1 MNLFDIIG
9 PVMIGPSSSHTAG
22 ACRLGLLAAAI
33 LGQEPVRA
41 DVLLHGSFA
50 RTYRGH
56 GTDRALAAGL
66 MGWTPDDLRIPQALS
81 LAKEGGRDFVFRPG
95 DLGSM
100 VHPNTACFQLTGA
113 DGREC
118 RVIGSSIGG
127 GQVKVTSIDGFA
139 VELTGVLPAL
149 LIPHR
154 DEPGVIALVSSILA
168 LHQVNIAS
176 MRVFRDNKGGLA
188 TMVLECD
195 EGVPDNVVHQLE
207 TLDPVH
213 SVRFVDRVV

>member
-33 LGQEPVRA
+33 LGQKPVKA
-41 DVLLHGSFA
+41 DILLHGSFA
-50 RTYRGH
+50 HTYKGH

-66 MGWTPDDLRIPQALS
+66 MGWAPDDVRIPKALS
-81 LAKEGGRDFVFRPG
+81 IARKEGYDFTFHPG
-95 DLGSM
+95 DLGDM
-100 VHPNTACFQLTGA
+100 VHPNTASFHLTGA
-113 DGREC
+113 DGSTC
-118 RVIGSSIGG
+118 DVIGSSIGG
-127 GQVKVTSIDGFA
+127 GQVKVTSIDGFT

-154 DEPGVIALVSSILA
+154 DQPGVIALVSSILA
-168 LHQVNIAS
+168 MHQVNIAS
-176 MRVFRDNKGGLA
+176 MRVFRNNKGGLA

-195 EGVPDNVVHQLE
+195 EIVAPDVVHQLE
-207 TLDPVH
+207 HLDPVRA
-213 SVRFVDRVV
+213 VRFVNRVA

>member
-33 LGQEPVRA
+33 LGQKPVKA
-41 DVLLHGSFA
+41 DILLHGSFA
-50 RTYRGH
+50 RTYKGH

-66 MGWTPDDLRIPQALS
+66 MGWVPDDVRIPQALS
-81 LAKEGGRDFVFRPG
+81 IAGKEGYGFTFRPG
-95 DLGSM
+95 DLGDM
-100 VHPNTACFQLTGA
+100 VHPNTASFHLTGA
-113 DGREC
+113 DGGTC
-118 RVIGSSIGG
+118 DVIGSSIGG

-139 VELTGVLPAL
+139 VELTGVLPVL

-154 DEPGVIALVSSILA
+154 DQPGVIALVSSILA
-168 LHQVNIAS
+168 MHQVNIAS
-176 MRVFRDNKGGLA
+176 MRVFRNNKGGLA

-195 EGVPDNVVHQLE
+195 ETVAPDVVHQLE
-207 TLDPVH
+207 RLDPVRT
-213 SVRFVDRVV
+213 VRFVNRVA

>member
-1 MNLFDIIG
+1 MGVFDVVG

-22 ACRLGLLAAAI
+22 AARIGLMAREI
-33 LGQEPVRA
+33 LKEEPKKAVIT
-41 DVLLHGSFA
+41 VYGSFA
-50 RTYRGH
+50 KTYKGH

-66 MGWTPDDLRIPQALS
+66 MGWAPDDLRIPQALS
-81 LAKEGGRDFVFRPG
+81 LAKEEGRDFVFRPG

>member
-1 MNLFDIIG
+1 MNVFDIIG

-33 LGQEPVRA
+33 LGQKPVHA
-41 DVLLHGSFA
+41 DILLHGSFA

-66 MGWTPDDLRIPQALS
+66 MGWAPDDLRIPQALTI
-81 LAKEGGRDFVFRPG
+81 AKKEGYDFTFHPG

-113 DGREC
+113 DGSEC

-195 EGVPDNVVHQLE
+195 EEVPERVVHQLE